1 MQESQDAVDLDLN
14 LGMYNFPE
22 YMDKEDMGILNT
34 TLDGIVNMLSGLD
47 NKLNDVNTK
56 MNDLDNKLDKLKCY
70 NSSGFCYIS
79 AQLSPITKS
88 LTGKTKNE
96 REGSTYQKKEG
107 PGGSGESKKIKQMDP
122 CYVLVKDLEKTEEKT
137 LRKPRGIY
145 P

>member
-1 MQESQDAVDLDLN
+1 
-14 LGMYNFPE
+14 
-22 YMDKEDMGILNT
+22 
-34 TLDGIVNMLSGLD
+34 MLSGLD

-88 LTGKTKNE
+88 LTGKTENE

-122 CYVLVKDLEKTEEKT
+122 CYVLVKDLEKTEEKNPQET
-137 LRKPRGIY
+137 KRKLPLMMEKAQKKKKSGEKKPQETKRKLPLMSDKGQKKKKM
-145 P
+145 